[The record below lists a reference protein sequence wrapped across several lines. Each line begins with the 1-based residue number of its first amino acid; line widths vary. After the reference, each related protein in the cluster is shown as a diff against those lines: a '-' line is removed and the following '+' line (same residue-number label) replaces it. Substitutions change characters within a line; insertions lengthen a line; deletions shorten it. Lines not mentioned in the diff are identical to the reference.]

1 MTKNNNKPTLK
12 EWKKLYELAIRF
24 EKLAPWNWMYDVDV
38 FGVMDPKTKT
48 IGYCSVMGNNKEFYG
63 LGVYPGAEG
72 FGSFDMLARG
82 EIPDDI
88 NEKMHSQKCLMMA
101 YDKRDFIT
109 KEEMEI
115 IKKIGVRFCNRN
127 FWPTFKDYSPG
138 YHPWHI
144 SGESARFLITVAE
157 QAINAVSDYKEKKEE
172 LIMHIPKKFVVRVPE
187 EKKGKL
193 IWHYEYLAPEKYI
206 KNDKIPVLNEADEV
220 LAYNIKKEIEMDYEL
235 VWELDFFRM
244 QKPVKNSNGD
254 TRPYYPYTLLIVE
267 KISGVVITVELSDQ
281 SDAKVAVFRK
291 AFLGAIKKFGSSPKK
306 YGNLS

>member
-1 MTKNNNKPTLK
+1 MIKNNNKPTLK
-12 EWKKLYELAIRF
+12 EWKKLYELAIKF

-38 FGVMDPKTKT
+38 FGVMDPETKT

-63 LGVYPGAEG
+63 LGIYPGAEG
-72 FGSFDMLARG
+72 FESLDILARG
-82 EIPDDI
+82 EVPDDV
-88 NEKMHSQKCLMMA
+88 NERMHTQKCLMMA

-109 KEEMEI
+109 KEDMEI
-115 IKKIGVRFCNRN
+115 IKKIDVRFDNRN
-127 FWPTFKDYSPG
+127 FWPTFLDYSPG
-138 YHPWHI
+138 YHPWPI
-144 SGESARFLITVAE
+144 SGKDAGFLTTVVE
-157 QAINAVSDYKEKKEE
+157 QAIDVVLDYKDKKED
-172 LIMHIPKKFVVRVPE
+172 LMFYIPAKFAVKVPE
-187 EKKGKL
+187 EKNKKL

-291 AFLGAIKKFGSSPKK
+291 AFLGAIKKFNILPKT
-306 YGNLS
+306 